1 MSVFTSLGALL
12 AQLADQLHP
21 LFGASATAAAIVLL
35 TLCVRLAL
43 HPLARAA
50 VRGEKTRA
58 ALAPRMAE
66 LQRKYGRDPERLRRA
81 MRELYAEAGAS
92 PLAGCLPMLV
102 QLPVFFV
109 MYRLFGGSG
118 AGGGEGSEVLG
129 HALLGAPLG
138 GRWADAL
145 AEGGAFG
152 AQGLVYLG
160 LFAAIAVVATWTYVR
175 ARKAMAAGPAAGAAG
190 AAGGAAGATG
200 AGPTIGALPGG
211 MTKVLPLLS
220 FGTLVAAAV
229 VPLAAG
235 LYLVTTTAWTAAERA
250 WLQRGDRAPAMAR
263 NQVR

>member
-12 AQLADQLHP
+12 VHLADQLHP

-58 ALAPRMAE
+58 ALAPRMDE

-81 MRELYAEAGAS
+81 MSELYAEAGAS

-109 MYRLFGGSG
+109 MYRLFGGRG
-118 AGGGEGSEVLG
+118 ATGGEGSEVLG

-145 AEGGAFG
+145 AEGGVFG

-160 LFAAIAVVATWTYVR
+160 LFAAIAAVATWTYVR
-175 ARKAMAAGPAAGAAG
+175 ARKAMAAAPAAVGAAG
-190 AAGGAAGATG
+190 A
-200 AGPTIGALPGG
+200 GPAIGALPGG

-250 WLQRGDRAPAMAR
+250 WLQRGDHVQAAAR